1 MEIEE
6 TIYSVRSSAEAEY
19 SSLASLASELSSVT
33 TLLCDFGITLDTSL
47 VYCDNQVAIHVA
59 PNPMFHDHTKQIK
72 IDYHFIREKV

>member
-33 TLLCDFGITLDTSL
+33 TLLCDFGTTLDTS
-47 VYCDNQVAIHVA
+47 
-59 PNPMFHDHTKQIK
+59 
-72 IDYHFIREKV
+72 